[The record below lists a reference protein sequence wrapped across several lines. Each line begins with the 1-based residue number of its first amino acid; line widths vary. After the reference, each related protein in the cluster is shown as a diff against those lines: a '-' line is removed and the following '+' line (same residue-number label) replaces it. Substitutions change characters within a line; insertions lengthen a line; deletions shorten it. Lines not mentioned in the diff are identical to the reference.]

1 MKNGIYF
8 HSSDMSQPFAQTVQ
22 SFAVFSMHTSAP
34 YIRGITVSDHAE
46 FKDANSLT
54 WVGYDDY
61 LDELRN
67 VWSAAYKGPFTI
79 GFWWQEYAA
88 AASPSDLESTP
99 ILEADAA

>member
-22 SFAVFSMHTSAP
+22 SFAVFSMHTSVR
-34 YIRGITVSDHAE
+34 YIRGIKVSDNSE
-46 FKDANSLT
+46 SKDANSLT

-79 GFWWQEYAA
+79 GFWWQEHTV
-88 AASPSDLESTP
+88 AASPSVLQPTP